1 MKLKENIRRVL
12 REETKLPAFIRRRY
26 SKEDI
31 NELIN
36 NVKEAMV
43 QYDDDKHPEDVIHDE
58 VREFMMDKSEFSNPS
73 ILDRLNGEDYWVNLS
88 KNEEPLVNYIK
99 SILNIY

>member
-1 MKLKENIRRVL
+1 MNIQESIRRIL

-26 SKEDI
+26 SQEDI

-36 NVKEAMV
+36 NVKEAMA
-43 QYDDDKHPEDVIHDE
+43 QYDDDKHPEDVIYDE

-73 ILDRLNGEDYWVNLS
+73 ILDRLNGEEYWVNLS

-99 SILNIY
+99 SIFNIY